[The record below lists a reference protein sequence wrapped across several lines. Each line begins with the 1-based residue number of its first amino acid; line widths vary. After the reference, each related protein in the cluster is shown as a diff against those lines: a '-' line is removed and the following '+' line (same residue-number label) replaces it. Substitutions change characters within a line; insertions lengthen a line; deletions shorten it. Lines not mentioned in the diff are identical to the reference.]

1 MQRFSYRLK
10 EEGIGLGARLGW
22 KGSGRY
28 RVILIHV
35 ALVAVFGV
43 FLPWMKGIDF
53 LDSVMTAAYACLGVL
68 FAAPAAAQAFADERP
83 GSMTAA
89 MARIAVAV
97 VYGEFLALV
106 ILLAGFMTVYLT
118 HPSFM
123 LAPDLTTLVRA
134 GALGIAASTALAAI
148 AGWIT
153 LRFSAGVARAGLRGV
168 FLMLLVVFFYRYRWL
183 PDVAGT
189 AAVISTSI
197 AAVAILAL
205 RMQIR
210 RGEHVDR
217 QQG

>member
-1 MQRFSYRLK
+1 MQTFSYRLK
-10 EEGIGLGARLGW
+10 QEGLGLGARLGW
-22 KGSGRY
+22 KGPGRY
-28 RVILIHV
+28 RVVLTHV

-83 GSMTAA
+83 ESMTAA

-97 VYGEFLALV
+97 LYGEFLALV

-134 GALGIAASTALAAI
+134 SALGIAASTALAAV

-153 LRFSAGVARAGLRGV
+153 LRFSAGVARAGLRGI
-168 FLMLLVVFFYRYRWL
+168 FLLLLVVFFYRYRWL

-189 AAVISTSI
+189 AAVVFIGI
-197 AAVAILAL
+197 AAVAMVAL
-205 RMQIR
+205 RTQIA
-210 RGEHVDR
+210 RGQDA
-217 QQG
+217 

>member
-1 MQRFSYRLK
+1 MQTFSYRLK
-10 EEGIGLGARLGW
+10 QEGLGLGARLGW
-22 KGSGRY
+22 KGPGRY
-28 RVILIHV
+28 RVVLTHV

-83 GSMTAA
+83 ESMTAA

-97 VYGEFLALV
+97 LYGEFLALV
-106 ILLAGFMTVYLT
+106 ILMAGFMTVYLT

-134 GALGIAASTALAAI
+134 SVLGIAASTALAAV

-153 LRFSAGVARAGLRGV
+153 LRFSASVARAGLRGI
-168 FLMLLVVFFYRYRWL
+168 FLLLLVVFFYRYRWL

-189 AAVISTSI
+189 AAVVFIGI
-197 AAVAILAL
+197 AAVAMVAL
-205 RMQIR
+205 RTQIA
-210 RGEHVDR
+210 RGQDA
-217 QQG
+217 